1 MIALAFW
8 HRLGEVMDGVTQG
21 DEPFAVGLHD
31 GIVEPLAPAI
41 GFSHAAARLR
51 RILRQIND
59 NGVVWC

>member
-31 GIVEPLAPAI
+31 GIVEPQPSALDMRPP
-41 GFSHAAARLR
+41 GWP

-59 NGVVWC
+59 NGVV